1 MQTPVTNHPMADDF
15 ADLMKPDELDGPE
28 RYRATLIDLL
38 HCLDVSIDN
47 IFTEGVNVMMS
58 GELAEQDA
66 VFQPGDVYRFSPNH
80 MENSTDQNV
89 IEVLKLVNHMLEVH
103 ERIRNI
109 NAIRDDELEV
119 E

>member
-1 MQTPVTNHPMADDF
+1 MADDYSG
-15 ADLMKPDELDGPE
+15 LMEPDELDGPE
-28 RYRATLIDLL
+28 RYRANLIDLL
-38 HCLDVSIDN
+38 RCLDVSIDN

-66 VFQPGDVYRFSPNH
+66 LFQPGDVYRFSPNH

-89 IEVLKLVNHMLEVH
+89 IEVLKLVNHMLEVY

-109 NAIRDDELEV
+109 NAIGDEELAE